1 MMLSMSLSA
10 TISIR
15 LNIRAS
21 CSMFI
26 PRVDPTVTT
35 QAEDK
40 SPMGL
45 AIEYNQDP
53 EVLKLL
59 KQFVPMTDEL
69 KLEEL
74 FYRMNADDSELVGE
88 EFHQLLKSLPVELV
102 SEACVCERGTLLQR
116 AIWEGK
122 SAHAFLLLEAG
133 VDPHKGCSVTHIEGH
148 HSHSG
153 DDITIEIGDTG
164 ERRERIPVELAY
176 DTLVEFPNNKELFER
191 LTELTGVTDY
201 VRLAWLVHELLDY
214 PDPVSGPTE
223 TFRENLNLVD
233 IQFANS
239 FPCHWARW
247 GTLVQTA
254 VEEGKAEHL
263 RLILE
268 RGVDPLLVAQFNQ
281 LPPSNYEKLP
291 LLMACERKNMEMV
304 NMLEEYMEMTDDLKL
319 RQLAHYILGEGRESA
334 SEEFSNILA
343 TLPLDLVR
351 DVFINKLRDYLAIFP
366 NRGGCLNHVVP
377 IAPPWSPGLAFHFIR
392 PLPLSYL
399 TAISGEHNKCE
410 N

>member
-1 MMLSMSLSA
+1 
-10 TISIR
+10 
-15 LNIRAS
+15 
-21 CSMFI
+21 MFI

-201 VRLAWLVHELLDY
+201 VRLARLVHELLDY

-351 DVFINKLRDYLAIFP
+351 DVFINKLRDYVEIFP